1 MQTLCLFVK
10 LCCNL
15 SRISALCTH
24 DKRESF
30 LKSNRVFN
38 HPFVPNSSHFLH
50 LTDVPYESKVALAY
64 LKPCGLSVYTWCQIA
79 TNYACCK
86 LNNHANTVIF
96 LSLENESA
104 VFSSLSVKLKKI
116 MLGPHFRADLPM
128 ILISSTKGVF
138 LFYPVLE
145 WALFQ
150 KVEFYELNLT

>member
-15 SRISALCTH
+15 RRISALCTH

-104 VFSSLSVKLKKI
+104 VFSSLSVKLKKQSTYVCT
-116 MLGPHFRADLPM
+116 
-128 ILISSTKGVF
+128 ILHCSLKINASFNIRINILTFSKS
-138 LFYPVLE
+138 PKKLE
-145 WALFQ
+145 
-150 KVEFYELNLT
+150 T